1 LSFTA
6 AHIMASLAEQQTKD
20 GILGDIAEIGIHH
33 GKSFLALANAAA
45 PGERLIAIDVF
56 DDQHENVDNS
66 GEGSREAFLRNMAL
80 FAPGK
85 SAEIIQESSL
95 DLYTA
100 GWQRSRAASIRFFSI
115 DGSHTREAT
124 VNDLKIAEETVKLG
138 GLVAV
143 DDILSTHWLGVVS
156 GVFDYLSGGGSLLPF
171 AMIPNKLLL
180 TSGQAFTTV
189 WLEFLR
195 KQYSRAIS
203 KSAVPFLGHAIEI
216 FDEDPSIVFG
226 RANPEI
232 TLAAELNE
240 LKRRY
245 TIVAAENEMLRADA
259 KQVAAENEM
268 LRADAKQLEAW
279 RVFSTSKIYAI
290 TRAYFRL
297 RGHTPPG

>member
-259 KQVAAENEM
+259 KQ
-268 LRADAKQLEAW
+268 LEAW